1 MPQADSS
8 EERSVLSKA
17 FRILGAFG
25 DQDEISLTDLVLITG
40 LPKPTAHRIA
50 GQLVA
55 LGALERSYGNYRLGL
70 RMFEM
75 GGRVHVQ
82 RHLRER
88 ARPFLTD
95 LYEAT
100 HETVHLGIREGTE
113 VVYIDK
119 IAGHRRVDVPTFVG
133 ARMPLY
139 CTALGKVLLAHA
151 DPSVLEAALEAG
163 LDRRTPYTIV
173 SENVLN
179 QQLEHIR
186 QEGIAFD
193 WEESTIG
200 VTCAAAAIKDHRNTP
215 VAAVSVTGPMSRF
228 DPERVGAAL
237 RTAAAGIA
245 RALRAPAA

>member
-1 MPQADSS
+1 MVQADSID
-8 EERSVLSKA
+8 ERSVLSKA
-17 FRILGAFG
+17 FRILDAFRS
-25 DQDEISLTDLVLITG
+25 DRDEISLTDLVEITG

-50 GQLVA
+50 GQLVS

-70 RMFEM
+70 RMFEL

-119 IAGHRRVDVPTFVG
+119 ISGHRRVDVPTWVG

-139 CTALGKVLLAHA
+139 CTAIGKALLAHA
-151 DPSVLEAALEAG
+151 ERPVFEAVVSGGLE
-163 LDRRTPYTIV
+163 RRTPYTIV
-173 SENVLN
+173 SQALLD
-179 QQLEHIR
+179 QQLEECR
-186 QEGIAFD
+186 RDGVAFD

-200 VTCAAAAIKDHRNTP
+200 VTCAAVAILDHRNSP

-228 DPERVGAAL
+228 DPERATAGL

-245 RALRAPAA
+245 RALRG